1 MLERAISHRLD
12 FAFETT
18 LGGSTITR
26 LLSEA
31 IAARIEVHVW
41 YVGLADVRLHVA
53 RVRARVLAGGHDI
66 AGDVIERRFD
76 HSRLNLIHLL
86 PGLASLR
93 VYDNSADADPARGVA
108 PRPMLVLATIG
119 GRIVA
124 PRDLSRIPGWAKPIV
139 AAALTV
145 AAAATH
151 R

>member
-1 MLERAISHRLD
+1 MLERAILHRLD

-66 AGDVIERRFD
+66 AGNVIERRFD